1 MNMPPTNKTHLL
13 LFRADVKPDL
23 PSGTVTFLFTD
34 IEGST
39 RLAQEYANVLSA
51 LLARHKEILNQAIE
65 AYQGH
70 VFQIVGDS
78 FSAAF
83 DTATNALK
91 AATDAQR
98 LLHEEAWSPE
108 PIKVRMGIHT
118 GAAQVA
124 EDSSIEG
131 PYAGYA
137 TLAMTQRIMSAAH
150 GGQILLSQTTHDLV
164 REQLPPDVTLHDMG
178 EHHLKDLLHPIHLY
192 QVTAHDLPADFPP
205 LKTLEA
211 FPHNLPAQ
219 LTSFIGRES
228 QIAEA
233 KQLLANTRLLSLTGP
248 GGTGKTRLSL
258 QIAQDRLSSF
268 NDGVWFV
275 ELAPLT
281 DPSLIPNTMAT
292 LFGLRELP
300 NMPILN
306 IVTDYLRAKQLLLIL
321 DNCEHLIEACAKLS
335 DHLLHACPQVKIVA
349 SSREALGIAGET
361 AYRVPSLSL
370 PDQARVTRE
379 VLMESESVRLFVERA
394 SAANPKFHLT
404 EENASDVAEICH
416 RLDGIPLALE
426 LAAARSPVF
435 SPGQIAERL
444 NDRFRLLTG
453 GSRSALERHQ
463 TLRALINW
471 SYDLLSDEEQTLLR
485 YLSVFAGGWTFE
497 AAEAVGAGL
506 DVLNLLTQL
515 VNKSLV
521 LVDTDTHAKAT
532 RYRLLETIRQY
543 ARDKLLGAGESEKMR
558 NRHLDFFLNFAEEAE
573 RHFNRPEE
581 MEWTSQLEA
590 DVDNLRAA
598 LEWAM
603 ENDVEIV
610 LRLGV
615 ALHLFWSRHGYE
627 EEGRRL
633 LSEALTRL
641 KALPSMEGEAA
652 HQRIALQARALNA
665 FGVLGFGLGDF
676 QDSVKVFEES
686 VDLSRQIGEKHTL
699 SWALSFIGIAGAYL
713 GTAENSYA
721 AAEEGLALA
730 REVGDKVLLGLAL
743 INMSGTVGMTR
754 GDHKTSRAYSEEG
767 LRLLRD
773 MGARWAV
780 AMLSFGMGLSA
791 TMQGNFAEARSRFEA
806 CLPLFNEMRD
816 RHRVNMVHSEFAHLE
831 RRQGHFVQAKPLY
844 RETIQE
850 WQRLGHRAA
859 IAHELEC
866 FASIAKAQEE
876 DTRAA
881 RLFGAAAA
889 LREKI
894 NIAMTPFERGEY
906 DREVSDLRANMDEA
920 TLVKAWSEGRA
931 MTMEEAIA
939 FALESD
945 SIKSN

>member
-1 MNMPPTNKTHLL
+1 MNMPPTNETPLL

-39 RLAQEYANVLSA
+39 RLAQEYANDLSA

-65 AYQGH
+65 AYHGH

-98 LLHEEAWSPE
+98 LLYEEAWSPE

-137 TLAMTQRIMSAAH
+137 TLAMTQRIVSAAH
-150 GGQILLSQTTHDLV
+150 GGQILLSQTTRDLV
-164 REQLPPDVTLHDMG
+164 WEQLPPDITLRDMG
-178 EHHLKDLLHPIHLY
+178 EHRLKDLLHPIHLY

-219 LTSFIGRES
+219 LTSFIGRET
-228 QIAEA
+228 QLAEA
-233 KQLLANTRLLSLTGP
+233 KQLLANTRLLTLTGP

-258 QIAQDRLSSF
+258 KIAQDRLSSF
-268 NDGVWFV
+268 NDGVWFI

-281 DPSLIPNTMAT
+281 DPSLIPQTIAT
-292 LFGLRELP
+292 IFGLRELP
-300 NMPILN
+300 NLPILN

-321 DNCEHLIEACAKLS
+321 DNCEHLIEASAKLS
-335 DHLLHACPQVKIVA
+335 DHLLHSCPQVKIIA
-349 SSREALGIAGET
+349 SSREALGITGET

-370 PDQARVTRE
+370 PDHVQVTRE
-379 VLMESESVRLFVERA
+379 ALMESESVRLFVERA

-404 EENASDVAEICH
+404 EENASDVAQICN

-435 SPGQIAERL
+435 SPGQIAARL

-463 TLRALINW
+463 TLRALIDW

-497 AAEAVGAGL
+497 TAEVVCSEL
-506 DVLNLLTQL
+506 EVLNLLTQL

-521 LVDTDTHAKAT
+521 LVDADAHARPT

-573 RHFNRPEE
+573 PHFNRPEE
-581 MEWTSQLEA
+581 MVWTARLEA
-590 DVDNLRAA
+590 EVDNLRAA
-598 LEWAM
+598 LEWAL
-603 ENDVEIV
+603 EHDAVIA
-610 LRLGV
+610 LRLGI
-615 ALHLFWSRHGYE
+615 ALHFFWSRHGYE
-627 EEGRRL
+627 EEGRRFV
-633 LSEALTRL
+633 SEALGQI
-641 KALPSMEGEAA
+641 KALPPVEGEAA
-652 HQRIALQARALNA
+652 HQRIALQAKALNA

-676 QDSVKVFEES
+676 RGSVKVFEES
-686 VDLSRQIGEKHTL
+686 VGLSRKIGEKHTL
-699 SWALSFIGIAGAYL
+699 SWALSYIGIAGAYM
-713 GTAENSYA
+713 GIAESSYA
-721 AAEEGLALA
+721 AAQEGLSLA

-743 INMSGTVGMTR
+743 INMAATVAMTR
-754 GDHKTSRAYSEEG
+754 GDYKTTRAYSEEG

-773 MGARWAV
+773 MGARWAI

-791 TMQGNFAEARSRFEA
+791 AMQGNFAEARSRFEA
-806 CLPLFNEMRD
+806 CLPLFNEMGD
-816 RHRVNMVHSEFAHLE
+816 RHRVNMVHSEFAHIE
-831 RRQGHFVQAKPLY
+831 RRQGHFAEAKPLY

-866 FASIAKAQEE
+866 LAMIAKAQEE
-876 DTRAA
+876 DERAA
-881 RLFGAAAA
+881 RLFGAAED

-894 NIAMTPFERGEY
+894 NIAMTPFERVEY
-906 DREVSDLRANMDEA
+906 DREVNDLRANMDES
-920 TLVKAWSEGRA
+920 TFVKAWSEGRT
-931 MTMEEAIA
+931 MTIEEAIA